1 MNTLSY
7 GLLALLSQGPCTGYE
22 LMLQIQ
28 PVWQAKHSQ
37 IYPLLSKMEQNGLVQ
52 FVAVPQKEKPDK
64 KVYSITERGIA
75 ALRQWIPEPTSEP
88 VKRDELLLKLYG
100 VWLADPEKAEQ
111 LFEERLQTF
120 TKRSV
125 KLNAFLETLHK
136 QMEEEGGTRSLS
148 SPSFGRYIL
157 LKRALDNARM
167 EMEWCEWALQLLREQ
182 GSLDSDS
189 VQGNLGKRS

>member
-37 IYPLLSKMEQNGLVQ
+37 IYPLLAKMEQNGLIH

-64 KVYSITERGIA
+64 KVYSITELGIA
-75 ALRQWIPEPTSEP
+75 ELQRWIPESTSEP

-100 VWLADPEKAEQ
+100 IWLAEPDKTKS
-111 LFEERLQTF
+111 LFEERLQIF
-120 TKRSV
+120 SK
-125 KLNAFLETLHK
+125 KKEKMKGFLEELSQRNLK
-136 QMEEEGGTRSLS
+136 DGGNQSFRSA
-148 SPSFGRYIL
+148 SFGKYIL
-157 LKRALDNARM
+157 LKRAMDNAQM
-167 EMEWCEWALQLLREQ
+167 EIEWCKWVIQMLDEE
-182 GSLDSDS
+182 GSSFS
-189 VQGNLGKRS
+189 SEHMEE